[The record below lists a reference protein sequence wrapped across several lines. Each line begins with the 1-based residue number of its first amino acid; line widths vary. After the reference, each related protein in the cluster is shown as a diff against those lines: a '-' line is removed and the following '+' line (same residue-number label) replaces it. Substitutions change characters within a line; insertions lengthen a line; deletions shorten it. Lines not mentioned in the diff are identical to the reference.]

1 MHRLIALITVCF
13 VLTGIAPAVAEWDVD
28 HLEELIPHAESDLE
42 RERYHARE
50 GQLELLKLV
59 DNPPVGPIRNCAEWE
74 PTSGVMIRYPLGLP
88 YSLLRDMDDQ
98 VTLHVV
104 VPAAT

>member
-59 DNPPVGPIRNCAEWE
+59 EVR
-74 PTSGVMIRYPLGLP
+74 PL
-88 YSLLRDMDDQ
+88 LLLMDQ
-98 VTLHVV
+98 KLFFICISSVV
-104 VPAAT
+104 